1 MNGIE
6 TALRKKGKKGFFKFA
21 AVSKSLFEQ
30 RDLCLVHGVILF
42 NNVKYLY
49 N

>member
-6 TALRKKGKKGFFKFA
+6 LLLGRKVRRAFFKFA

-30 RDLCLVHGVILF
+30 RVILF

>member
-30 RDLCLVHGVILF
+30 RDLFMALYCLIM
-42 NNVKYLY
+42 
-49 N
+49 